1 MTAPSVDFNFGIYGK
16 IAIVTGAGSGIGASI
31 ARAYAQKGA
40 LVACVDLNEEA
51 AAYKARIVAQAQGDA
66 QRFASILAEY
76 QKAPQVTR
84 ERMYL
89 ETMQQIY
96 GNVTKVLVESRQGSN
111 LLYLPLDKIMQG
123 VASGSG
129 ALDAPATTTSP
140 SPAVSSPA
148 TPAPTFSND
157 SRARDT
163 SRTRERESR

>member
-1 MTAPSVDFNFGIYGK
+1 M
-16 IAIVTGAGSGIGASI
+16 
-31 ARAYAQKGA
+31 
-40 LVACVDLNEEA
+40 
-51 AAYKARIVAQAQGDA
+51 
-66 QRFASILAEY
+66 AEY

-84 ERMYL
+84 DRMYL
-89 ETMQQIY
+89 DTMQQIY

-129 ALDAPATTTSP
+129 ALDAPAATSAP
-140 SPAVSSPA
+140 PAVSPA

-157 SRARDT
+157 ARARDT